1 MDMPLLARS
10 ASLVRNL
17 FRRDGVEKSLDA
29 EIHSYLAALVDEKVA
44 AGMAPDAARRAAA
57 IELGGVEQVKEQVRA
72 ARTGALLDTLLQ
84 DLRYG
89 LRTLAKNPTFAAAA
103 IVTLGLGIGANT
115 AIFSVVNRVLL
126 SPLAGRDPRWTARCW
141 RSRWACPC

>member
-1 MDMPLLARS
+1 M
-10 ASLVRNL
+10 
-17 FRRDGVEKSLDA
+17 
-29 EIHSYLAALVDEKVA
+29 
-44 AGMAPDAARRAAA
+44 
-57 IELGGVEQVKEQVRA
+57 RA

-89 LRTLAKNPTFAAAA
+89 LRTLTKNPTFAAAA

-126 SPLAGRDPRWTARCW
+126 SPLAGRDPDRLVWLWESMPDAALMAAADGNRLGTPDEIAAAAR
-141 RSRWACPC
+141 RLLDDPRADATLADFVTQ